1 MVFGLHRAGR
11 VLLGDEM
18 GLGKTL
24 QVPWL
29 ARGGA
34 GPVGITG
41 RFLCFLNM
49 GNFQPETL
57 IGDDWWMIKN
67 IRLLVISAEH
77 INWLSHGDKVI
88 NHHQLRSD
96 FFHQLGYTMGCL
108 MANSLDK
115 L

>member
-1 MVFGLHRAGR
+1 MFFKH
-11 VLLGDEM
+11 
-18 GLGKTL
+18 GKFS
-24 QVPWL
+24 
-29 ARGGA
+29 AR
-34 GPVGITG
+34 
-41 RFLCFLNM
+41 NS
-49 GNFQPETL
+49 
-57 IGDDWWMIKN
+57 DWWMIKN